1 MLKTAPK
8 SLKSQATFTIKQG
21 TVFRHSVVPYFF
33 VERGKVSYSLV
44 KDSPHWL
51 SIHPQKGVVW
61 GKAPM
66 VYTAKTFQV
75 IVAASNNAGVA
86 QWTFFLTVT
95 RENFNHQ
102 VDAVIQRYQE
112 QKHRQHLDAYYT
124 PDLLEYIYAFFEQ
137 HEPQQ
142 REEFFALLQQKA
154 KELRIAIADKP
165 CYQDFAKVV
174 KAINPDAQS
183 LLLAEVGKDSP
194 LPRVQVSAHDLQNL
208 FRQGSQ
214 PTGALSGPIFNY
226 FGAPTQQVLSLAV
239 KTIFNASILAV
250 IERQQANQQKL
261 ANNIPQATSKAVP
274 STPKPQPG

>member
-1 MLKTAPK
+1 MLQVAPK
-8 SLKSQATFTIKQG
+8 SLKTQATFTIKQG
-21 TVFRHSVVPYFF
+21 TVFRHSVAPYFF
-33 VERGKVSYSLV
+33 VEQGKVNYSLV
-44 KDSPHWL
+44 KDSPNWL
-51 SIHPQKGVVW
+51 SIHPQTGVVW

-75 IVAASNNAGVA
+75 TAAAGNNAGVA
-86 QWTFFLTVT
+86 EWTFFLTVT
-95 RENFNHQ
+95 RENFSHQ

-112 QKHRQHLDAYYT
+112 QKNRQRLDAYYT
-124 PDLLEYIYAFFEQ
+124 PDPLEYIYAFFEQ

-154 KELRIAIADKP
+154 KELSITIGDKP
-165 CYQDFAKVV
+165 SYQDFAKVV

-183 LLLAEVGKDSP
+183 LLLAELGVNSP
-194 LPRVQVSAHDLQNL
+194 LPRVQVSSHDLQNL

-214 PTGALSGPIFNY
+214 PTGALAGPVFNY

-250 IERQQANQQKL
+250 IERQQANQRKL
-261 ANNIPQATSKAVP
+261 ANNIPQATPKTEP
-274 STPKPQPG
+274 GIPKPQPG